1 MPGAVESAQATT
13 LNNIPR
19 EFIPPALRSYDPQA
33 QSKRRGPG
41 RPRQDAEDAEDGNR
55 LNDWEVVK
63 KGGGLENNPQLS
75 PFDAMIAADEAEEE
89 RLGLTKRK
97 RGRAKKTTTAAV
109 AINKVTGT
117 RLISPF
123 FPRISLFSPFSAG
136 GVTWL
141 VGPTWGGKFL
151 LLD

>member
-1 MPGAVESAQATT
+1 MLLAVESAQATT

-55 LNDWEVVK
+55 LSDWEVVK
-63 KGGGLENNPQLS
+63 RGGGLENNPQVS

-109 AINKVTGT
+109 ATKKVTGT
-117 RLISPF
+117 RLVSQE
-123 FPRISLFSPFSAG
+123 
-136 GVTWL
+136 
-141 VGPTWGGKFL
+141 L
-151 LLD
+151 LLPPTRVQIHIHIIM